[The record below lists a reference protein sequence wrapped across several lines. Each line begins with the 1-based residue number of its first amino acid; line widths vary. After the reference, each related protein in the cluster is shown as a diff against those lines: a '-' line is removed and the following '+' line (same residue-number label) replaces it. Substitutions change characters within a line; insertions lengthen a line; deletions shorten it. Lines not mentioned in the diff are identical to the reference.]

1 MRNLKVTMAYRGTAY
16 HGFQRQE
23 NAVGIQNV
31 LEEKL
36 SSSFARVE
44 TEYDVD
50 PSLIGGLTVEI
61 DGRLIDGSL
70 RHRLRDIKDVI
81 SHEDKS

>member
-1 MRNLKVTMAYRGTAY
+1 MRNLKVMMAYRGTAY

-36 SSSFARVE
+36 SA
-44 TEYDVD
+44 
-50 PSLIGGLTVEI
+50 LTNSAV
-61 DGRLIDGSL
+61 
-70 RHRLRDIKDVI
+70 
-81 SHEDKS
+81 

>member
-1 MRNLKVTMAYRGTAY
+1 MMAYRGTAY

-36 SSSFARVE
+36 
-44 TEYDVD
+44 
-50 PSLIGGLTVEI
+50 
-61 DGRLIDGSL
+61 
-70 RHRLRDIKDVI
+70 
-81 SHEDKS
+81 